1 MKTPVVPQTITSS
14 FTITSV
20 YIKVIDLIPNSSITF
35 AIGYLDENGDYI
47 SSNKL
52 IYSVVVEGE
61 EYAQWTNNDGYL
73 LSLVFSKIGFTPQL
87 PPPN

>member
-20 YIKVIDLIPNSSITF
+20 YIKVVDLIPNSSITF

-52 IYSVVVEGE
+52 IYNVVIEGD

-73 LSLVFSKIGFTPQL
+73 LNLVFSKIGFAPQL
-87 PPPN
+87 PT